1 MHDLSP
7 GRLGDPPMIAEKSP
21 TDEAR
26 RTDRLTDRAAKAT
39 IAA

>member
-1 MHDLSP
+1 
-7 GRLGDPPMIAEKSP
+7 MIAEKSP

-39 IAA
+39 IGA

>member
-1 MHDLSP
+1 
-7 GRLGDPPMIAEKSP
+7 MIAEKSP